1 MKCPKCGSDLSQ
13 IGVCENVLCD
23 YILEKAE
30 LPLKEKDDIIK
41 ENKNSKEKGSKVM
54 EDQGEEKN
62 KIWDMTFKTLLL
74 ETPKIFL
81 PLIKEVFDVEYSRE
95 RKIVLLNNEYYNKE
109 EKVITDTTFR
119 IGRVNYHFEC
129 QFSND
134 KTMVVRMFEY
144 DFQIGM
150 TKLKEEGQYLEL
162 EFPKSCVMYI
172 TGNKKLP
179 KELKMR
185 LKLQNG
191 ESIEYKVPT
200 VRVQDY
206 SLEEIEERKLVL
218 FLPFLI
224 LRYTEKLK
232 NKKRPTEEEISK
244 FYEEMIKVLNK
255 SYEKKEINEGERIIL
270 GETLKKT
277 EEYALRNYPEYK
289 ERVEEMMEGILKL
302 ESVEAIREARKEGEE
317 IGKKIGKKIGEEIGE
332 ERGKRE
338 KALEM
343 LESMKEDGVEKEY
356 IKKLAKKQGLT
367 EEEIEELLK

>member
-1 MKCPKCGSDLSQ
+1 
-13 IGVCENVLCD
+13 
-23 YILEKAE
+23 
-30 LPLKEKDDIIK
+30 
-41 ENKNSKEKGSKVM
+41 
-54 EDQGEEKN
+54 
-62 KIWDMTFKTLLL
+62 
-74 ETPKIFL
+74 
-81 PLIKEVFDVEYSRE
+81 
-95 RKIVLLNNEYYNKE
+95 
-109 EKVITDTTFR
+109 
-119 IGRVNYHFEC
+119 
-129 QFSND
+129 
-134 KTMVVRMFEY
+134 
-144 DFQIGM
+144 M

-302 ESVEAIREARKEGEE
+302 ESVEAIREARKEGRLEGEE
-317 IGKKIGKKIGEEIGE
+317 IGKKIGEEIGE
-332 ERGKRE
+332 ERGKKIGEERGE
-338 KALEM
+338 KKGYLKM

-367 EEEIEELLK
+367 DEEIEELLK